1 MQRSGERHVSAK
13 GLAQTRV
20 HSEAR
25 EAPAPDLTLYASC
38 CTKPFAVLGRGVM
51 LMTRSRGCRAK
62 GRALRRESQ
71 DYSTK
76 PARSGEAAGLPE
88 GARMAGTGCC
98 MEEDLGSDRT

>member
-62 GRALRRESQ
+62 GRALRKVRTTAQSQ
-71 DYSTK
+71 
-76 PARSGEAAGLPE
+76 PEAGRRQACQRGHGWL
-88 GARMAGTGCC
+88 A
-98 MEEDLGSDRT
+98 LGVVWRRI